1 MDVLQQSLNS
11 ARQGSGFATFV
22 DLASLSP
29 DILGQMRFPPRREE
43 SRLWTWSLADGS
55 VTREVSG
62 ARRGI
67 AQPSQGRGL
76 RDPDVQPQPVCRA
89 PAQTQPNSLLQER
102 KGDPAPALGQNL

>member
-22 DLASLSP
+22 DLAPLSP
-29 DILGQMRFPPRREE
+29 DILWQMHFPPRRKE

-67 AQPSQGRGL
+67 AQPSQGCGL
-76 RDPDVQPQPVCRA
+76 RDPRRA
-89 PAQTQPNSLLQER
+89 AAACLQSSR
-102 KGDPAPALGQNL
+102 SDTAKFPLTGV